1 MRSQLPQPSIGIQRG
16 ETIMAKY
23 VIVGASAA
31 GIAAVGAIR
40 KVDPDGVIMVITEE
54 ACSDY
59 SRPMISDLVSGKA
72 DLPKMKCK
80 TEDFWTENKAEVR
93 LGKKVVSLNLD
104 EKTVNLEDGEKVVY
118 EKLLLATGGK
128 PFVPK
133 MEGQEK
139 DGVFTFTNIAEAQ
152 RLAAKID
159 GIQAKSAV
167 VIGAGLIGISVT
179 EALMKR
185 GLKVTVVELQESI
198 LSLLLD
204 AKASDIVETVIRKA
218 GVTFATGQSVQKIIG
233 RPENDGAVGGVILT
247 KGDQV
252 PCDLVI
258 VAIGVIPRTEL
269 VVGTNVKINRG
280 IVVDNFMQTT
290 VLDVYASGDVAE
302 TFDFILNQS
311 RSLPLWPLAVLEG
324 RVAGANMAGAKTSYE
339 GGTNMSSLKYFGI
352 PIVSIGLANP
362 KEDPTLE
369 IIVKQ
374 DLEHD
379 VYKKFVLRNNVIVG
393 MTLVNCIERAGIL
406 FKLMKDKVNVK
417 KFKQDLIQDDFG
429 WAMLPVTMQRKM
441 SVVQ

>member
-1 MRSQLPQPSIGIQRG
+1 
-16 ETIMAKY
+16 MAKY

-31 GIAAVGAIR
+31 GIAAVEAIR
-40 KVDPDGVIMVITEE
+40 KVDQVGSIVVITEE
-54 ACSDY
+54 ACAHY

-72 DLPKMKCK
+72 DVQKMKCK
-80 TEDFWTENKAEVR
+80 TDDFWKTNNAEAR
-93 LGKKVVSLNLD
+93 IGKKVVTLNLT
-104 EKTVNLEDGEKVVY
+104 EKAVNLDDGEKVAY

-139 DGVFTFTNIAEAQ
+139 DGVFTFTNLADAQ

-159 GIQAKSAV
+159 SIHAKSAV

-185 GLKVTVVELQESI
+185 GLKVTVVEPQEKI

-204 AKASDIVETVIRKA
+204 AKASDIVEAIIRKA
-218 GVTFATGQSVQKIIG
+218 GVNFATGQSVQKIIG
-233 RPENDGAVGGVILT
+233 RPENEGAVGGVILT

-269 VVGTNVKINRG
+269 VGGTAVKLNRG

-290 VLDVYASGDVAE
+290 VPDVYASGDVAE
-302 TFDFILNQS
+302 TFDFILNQN
-311 RSLPLWPLAVLEG
+311 RLLPLWPLAVLEG
-324 RVAGANMAGAKTSYE
+324 RVAGSNMAGAKVTYE

-352 PIVSIGLANP
+352 PIVSIGMANP

-369 IIVKQ
+369 IMVKQ
-374 DLEHD
+374 DLQND
-379 VYKKFVLRNNVIVG
+379 VYKKLVLKNDVIVG
-393 MTLVNCIERAGIL
+393 MTLVNCIDRAGIL
-406 FKLMKDKVNVK
+406 FNLMKTQVNVK
-417 KFKQDLIQDDFG
+417 KFKQDLLRDDFG
-429 WAMLPVTMQRKM
+429 LAVLPVTLQRKM

>member
-1 MRSQLPQPSIGIQRG
+1 
-16 ETIMAKY
+16 MAKY

-31 GIAAVGAIR
+31 GLAAVGAIR
-40 KVDPDGVIMVITEE
+40 KVDPDGAIMVLTEE

-80 TEDFWTENKAEVR
+80 TEDFWKETKAEIR
-93 LGKKVVSLNLD
+93 LGKKVVSLNLAK
-104 EKTVNLEDGEKVVY
+104 KTVNLEDGEKVVY

-152 RLAAKID
+152 RLTAKID
-159 GIQAKSAV
+159 SLQAKSAV

-185 GLKVTVVELQESI
+185 GLKVTVVELQEKI
-198 LSLLLD
+198 LNLLLD
-204 AKASDIVETVIRKA
+204 AKASDIVEAIITKA
-218 GVTFATGQSVQKIIG
+218 GVNFATGQSVQKIIG
-233 RPENDGAVGGVILT
+233 RPENGGAVGGVILT

-280 IVVDNFMQTT
+280 IVVDNSMQTT

-374 DLEHD
+374 DLEHN
-379 VYKKFVLRNNVIVG
+379 VYKKLVLRNNVIVG
-393 MTLVNCIERAGIL
+393 ITLINCIERAGIL
-406 FKLMKDKVNVK
+406 YNLMKDKVNVK
-417 KFKQDLIQDDFG
+417 KFKQDLFQDDFG

-441 SVVQ
+441 NVVQ